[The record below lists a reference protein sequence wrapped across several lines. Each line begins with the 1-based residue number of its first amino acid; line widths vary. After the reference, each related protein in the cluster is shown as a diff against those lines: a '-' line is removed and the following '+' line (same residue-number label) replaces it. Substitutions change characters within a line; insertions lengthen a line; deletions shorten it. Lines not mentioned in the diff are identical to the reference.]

1 MEAANR
7 RASKP
12 KDLPK
17 AKEKTDRTR
26 RAQAQLIQKNLFCW

>member
-17 AKEKTDRTR
+17 AKEKTDRTTR
-26 RAQAQLIQKNLFCW
+26 RAQAQTI